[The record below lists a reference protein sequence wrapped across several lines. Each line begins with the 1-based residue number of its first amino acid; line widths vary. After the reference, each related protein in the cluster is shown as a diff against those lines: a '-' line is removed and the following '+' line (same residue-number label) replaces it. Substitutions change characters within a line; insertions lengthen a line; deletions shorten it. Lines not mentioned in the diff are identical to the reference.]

1 MSGRHCS
8 AVSWHY
14 LGVVRRRTT
23 IAFSAV
29 LGLAAG
35 CGQSATGV
43 DIAVRLG
50 QLEYDELQFQL
61 TQSAPGTTDSGM
73 AQTLVDPA
81 TNGRYVGPF
90 RPGDQSVIVYVAD
103 ELDGVPVR
111 CAASALRA
119 GAVVATGVGDV
130 MIERSKL
137 KHVEIV
143 MGSATDGTPV
153 TGAGGAAGATA
164 TGAAGSGSGSGSGGS
179 APATGAAGAAGA
191 PTTGTAGSGGSMP
204 ATGAAGSGG
213 STVGTP
219 NGGACN
225 VGAECISCF
234 CADGACCESDCRMSC
249 RSCALPD
256 ARGLCRPVPLGTPD
270 PRGMC
275 MDKGPASCQTNG
287 LCDVAGR
294 CADYAAG
301 TSCAPAACSSKDE
314 VVQARVCD
322 GAGKCE
328 AEVKVKCAKPSLCT
342 SGVCS

>member
-1 MSGRHCS
+1 
-8 AVSWHY
+8 
-14 LGVVRRRTT
+14 
-23 IAFSAV
+23 
-29 LGLAAG
+29 
-35 CGQSATGV
+35 
-43 DIAVRLG
+43 
-50 QLEYDELQFQL
+50 
-61 TQSAPGTTDSGM
+61 M
-73 AQTLVDPA
+73 AQTIVDPA

-119 GAVVATGVGDV
+119 GAVVGTGVRDV
-130 MIERSKL
+130 TIERSKL

-153 TGAGGAAGATA
+153 RGTGGAAGAPATGSGSGGMPDTGAGGAAGT
-164 TGAAGSGSGSGSGGS
+164 
-179 APATGAAGAAGA
+179 
-191 PTTGTAGSGGSMP
+191 P

-213 STVGTP
+213 GMSATP

-225 VGAECISCF
+225 VGAECVSGF
-234 CADGACCESDCRMSC
+234 CADGVCCESDCRMSC

-301 TSCAPAACSSKDE
+301 TLCAPAACSSKDE

>member
-1 MSGRHCS
+1 
-8 AVSWHY
+8 
-14 LGVVRRRTT
+14 L
-23 IAFSAV
+23 SAV

-43 DIAVRLG
+43 EIAVRLG
-50 QLEYDELQFQL
+50 QLEYDELRFQL
-61 TQSAPGTTDSGM
+61 TRSAPATTDSGM
-73 AQTLVDPA
+73 AQTLVDPT

-90 RPGDQSVIVYVAD
+90 RPGDQTVLVYVAD
-103 ELDGVPVR
+103 ELDGVPVN
-111 CAASALRA
+111 CAATALRV
-119 GAVVATGVGDV
+119 GAIVGTGGRDV
-130 MIERSKL
+130 TIERGKL

-143 MGSATDGTPV
+143 MGSATDGPPPGGT
-153 TGAGGAAGATA
+153 GGAAGAID
-164 TGAAGSGSGSGSGGS
+164 TGAAGSGSGG
-179 APATGAAGAAGA
+179 
-191 PTTGTAGSGGSMP
+191 MP

-213 STVGTP
+213 SMPATP

-225 VGAECISCF
+225 VGAECVSGF
-234 CADGACCESDCRMSC
+234 CADGVCCESDCRMSC

-342 SGVCS
+342 SGICS